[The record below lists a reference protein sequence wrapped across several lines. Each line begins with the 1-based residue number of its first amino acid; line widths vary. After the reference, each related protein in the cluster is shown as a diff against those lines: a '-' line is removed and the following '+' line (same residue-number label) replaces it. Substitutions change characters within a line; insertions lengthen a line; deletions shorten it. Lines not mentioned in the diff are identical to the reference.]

1 MSAPRLNFF
10 KITVSDAETAATF
23 YTDALGMTRRDTIDT
38 PGFREIMLT
47 CGDAPFT
54 LVLYQWKDGRT
65 IVHGNGHGPLGFL
78 TRDLEA
84 TLATL
89 VENGAKPKGAV
100 TEFGS
105 MRIAFVTTPHGH
117 EIELMQRAPSR

>member
-1 MSAPRLNFF
+1 MSTPRLNFF
-10 KITVSDAETAATF
+10 KITVPDAEKAAGF
-23 YTDALGMTRRDTIDT
+23 YTEALGMTRRDVIDT

-47 CGDAPFT
+47 CGDAPFN
-54 LVLYQWKDGRT
+54 LVLFEWKDGRA
-65 IVHGNGHGPLGFL
+65 IVHGTDYGPLGFL

-105 MRIAFVTTPHGH
+105 MRIGFVTTPHGH
-117 EIELMQRAPSR
+117 EIELMQRAA

>member
-1 MSAPRLNFF
+1 MSVPRLNFF
-10 KITVSDAETAATF
+10 KLTVPDAEIAATF
-23 YTDALGMTRRDTIDT
+23 YTEALGMTRRDVIEA

-54 LVLYQWKDGRT
+54 LVLYQWKDGRA
-65 IVHGNGHGPLGFL
+65 IEHGTSYGPLGFL

-89 VENGAKPKGAV
+89 VEKGATPKGAV

-117 EIELMQRAPSR
+117 EIELMQRAG

>member
-10 KITVSDAETAATF
+10 KITVADAEEAAGF
-23 YTDALGMTRRDTIDT
+23 YIDALGMTRRDVIDT

-54 LVLYQWKDGRT
+54 LVLFEWKDGRA
-65 IVHGNGHGPLGFL
+65 IEHGNGYGPLGFL
-78 TRDLEA
+78 TRDLDA

-89 VENGAKPKGAV
+89 VEKGAKPKGAV
-100 TEFGS
+100 TDFGS

-117 EIELMQRAPSR
+117 EIELMQRAG

>member
-10 KITVSDAETAATF
+10 KITVPDAEKAASF
-23 YTDALGMTRRDTIDT
+23 YIEALEMTRRDVIDT

-47 CGDAPFT
+47 CGDAPFN
-54 LVLYQWKDGRT
+54 LVLFQWKDGRT
-65 IVHGNGHGPLGFL
+65 IEHGNGYGPLGFL
-78 TRDLEA
+78 TRDLDA

-89 VENGAKPKGAV
+89 VEKGAKPKGAV

-105 MRIAFVTTPHGH
+105 MRIAFATTPHGH
-117 EIELMQRAPSR
+117 EIELMQRAG